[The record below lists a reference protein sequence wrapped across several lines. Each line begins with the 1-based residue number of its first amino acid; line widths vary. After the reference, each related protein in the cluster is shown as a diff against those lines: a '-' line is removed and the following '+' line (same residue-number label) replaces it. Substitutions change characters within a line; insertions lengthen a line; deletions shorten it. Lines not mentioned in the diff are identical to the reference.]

1 MEAIAAGERLGRY
14 ETIRR
19 LGRGAS
25 GEVWEAVLHGPYG
38 FRRSVALKIL
48 SDAGTRKDATHE
60 ARLGA
65 ALSHPNVVATHDFG
79 EEQGRSWLA
88 MELVQGV
95 SVADLVRRGPLG
107 APAIVDIG
115 LQACAALAHVH
126 AAGPDGAGL
135 VHRDVKPSNLL
146 VDRNGLV
153 KLADLGVAR
162 LASVEGTVAGT
173 LAYMAPEQHVGR
185 EDRRADLFSL
195 GVTLATVAL
204 RSRVLRV
211 GHQLQDALALERTL
225 GESLGGRIDAVVPG
239 LASVLYGA
247 LRAAP
252 QDRYGDAR
260 AFGEALLALRHGLP
274 DGPTLV
280 QLLVTL
286 RPELAGARVVDGT
299 GSSRTRSTPGN
310 LPRPRDRF
318 LGRAEEVADLV
329 REVADQPGVWSL
341 IGPGGAGKTRLAVEV
356 ARTVA
361 PRLAGGA
368 WFVDL
373 SDARSVD
380 GVCQAVGSTLDVRV
394 DGADPVARVRDA
406 LRGRGAT
413 VLVLDNYE
421 QAVEPAARVVADWVA
436 GAPEL
441 RVLVT
446 TRVALRLERE
456 RRVPVGP
463 LGTEDAV
470 DLFVERA
477 PRRPSP
483 EERPLV
489 EHLVT
494 ELEGHPLA
502 IELAAA
508 RTRILTVEGVVA
520 RLGNRLKLLAGG
532 HTDRPERQRSL
543 RASLDGSWELLTGWQ
558 QDALAQLS
566 VVEGGLAL
574 DAAEALLHLA
584 SEAPWA
590 VDVVEALVDA
600 SLLQSTGAR
609 LRLPES
615 VAAYAAERLSDE
627 ERQAAWARHG
637 RWYAQFGS
645 DDWLA
650 TLDGPDGTRRLAM
663 LTADLD
669 NLVSA
674 MRRAIARGDRP
685 TALGAGRAAA
695 TVLRLGGPLSA
706 CETVLGELLDLVP
719 EAGTDRRW
727 LVARRQ
733 AVRRELGGG
742 AETLVDL
749 RAAVE
754 EARSSGSASE
764 RVALLGELGQACY
777 ELARLDEA
785 RAAYEEAAVLAERV
799 GDRVAMAKVAG
810 DQGTLAWAAG
820 DVGQAELLFRAAL
833 ETQRVHGNARAQGR
847 MVGNLGLCALA
858 RGQVEEAIGHL
869 REAVDLLRAGGDR
882 RTALIA
888 TGNLGNALTESG
900 SPAAGLAHL
909 EEALAGYREMGA
921 FRYVGVVVAQIGTV
935 HLRRGDL
942 ARAEEALREALRV
955 NRETGAVR
963 SEAGALV
970 NLAEVLALGGDLED
984 ASSVALQGL
993 ETARRAGSLR
1003 FEVGAAESLA
1013 QIARAQDAMDEAERW
1028 LEVARQAARDHA
1040 ELAAMVRLGMARV
1053 RQSQGRPREALEEAR
1068 QALLGFVEGN
1078 RVERART
1085 HALMAEVLL
1094 QLGRRSEA
1102 QAELQAAEDAAR
1114 PYGPDSAVSETIRH
1128 LRATLEGDAGG
1139 Y

>member
-1 MEAIAAGERLGRY
+1 MEALAAGARLGRY

-25 GEVWEAVLHGPYG
+25 GEVWEAVLHGPHG

-48 SDAGTRKDATHE
+48 SDAGTRKEATHE

-65 ALSHPNVVATHDFG
+65 TLSHPNVVATHDFG
-79 EEQGRSWLA
+79 EHDGLSWLA

-95 SVADLVRRGPLG
+95 SVADLVRQGPLG

-126 AAGPDGAGL
+126 GPDGSGL

-162 LASVEGTVAGT
+162 LASVEGAVAGT

-195 GVTLATVAL
+195 GVTLATLAL
-204 RSRVLRV
+204 RSRVLRA
-211 GHQLQDALALERTL
+211 GHHLQDALALERTL
-225 GESLGGRIDAVVPG
+225 GESLGARIDAEVPG

-252 QDRYGDAR
+252 HDRYPDAR
-260 AFGEALLALRHGLP
+260 SFGEALQSLRHGLP

-286 RPELAGARVVDGT
+286 RPELAGARIVDGT
-299 GSSRTRSTPGN
+299 GSSHTRSTPGN

-318 LGRAEEVADLV
+318 LGRTEEVTALV
-329 REVADQPGVWSL
+329 QQVGEQAGLWSL
-341 IGPGGAGKTRLAVEV
+341 IGPGGAGKTRLALEV
-356 ARTVA
+356 ARTA
-361 PRLAGGA
+361 ASRFAGGA

-380 GVCQAVGSTLDVRV
+380 AVCQAVGSALDVRV

-406 LRGRGAT
+406 LRGRGPT
-413 VLVLDNYE
+413 VLVLDNFE
-421 QAVEPAARVVADWVA
+421 QAVQQSARVVADWLA

-446 TRVALRLERE
+446 TRLALRLERE
-456 RRVPVGP
+456 QRVPVGP
-463 LGTEDAV
+463 LGTEDAIG
-470 DLFVERA
+470 LFLERA
-477 PRRPSP
+477 PRRPLA

-520 RLGNRLKLLAGG
+520 RLGNRLRLLAGG
-532 HTDRPERQRSL
+532 HADRPERQRSL
-543 RASLDGSWELLTGWQ
+543 RASLDGSWELLEAWEQ
-558 QDALAQLS
+558 HALAQLS

-574 DAAEALLHLA
+574 DAAEALLDLPPD
-584 SEAPWA
+584 APWA

-600 SLLQSTGAR
+600 SLLQSSGAR

-615 VAAYAAERLSDE
+615 VSAYAAEHLSAE
-627 ERQAAWARHG
+627 AREAAWGRHG

-650 TLDGPDGTRRLAM
+650 TLNGPDGSRRLAT
-663 LTADLD
+663 LGADLD

-674 MRRAIARGDRP
+674 MRRAIARSDRA

-706 CETVLGELLDLVP
+706 CDTVLGELLEVVP
-719 EAGTDRRW
+719 DAGPDRRW

-742 AETLVDL
+742 VDTLEEL
-749 RAAVE
+749 RAAAD
-754 EARSSGSASE
+754 EARASGGAAE
-764 RVALLGELGQACY
+764 RVDLLGELGQACF

-785 RAAYEEAAVLAERV
+785 RAAYEEAAAIAEQI
-799 GDRVAMAKVAG
+799 GDRLSMARLAG
-810 DQGTLAWAAG
+810 DLGTLAYAGG
-820 DVGQAELLFRAAL
+820 DVPRAELRFRTAL
-833 ETQRVHGNARAQGR
+833 QTQRVHGNARAQGR

-858 RGQVEEAIGHL
+858 RGQIDEAIGHL

-888 TGNLGNALTESG
+888 TANLGNALTESG
-900 SPAAGLAHL
+900 SPGEGLSHL

-921 FRYVGVVVAQIGTV
+921 FRYVGVVVAQLGTL
-935 HLRRGDL
+935 HLRCGDL
-942 ARAEEALREALRV
+942 VHAEEALREALRV
-955 NRETGAVR
+955 NRETGALR

-970 NLAEVLALGGDLED
+970 NLAEVLALSGDLEQ
-984 ASSVALQGL
+984 ASTVALQAL
-993 ETARRAGSLR
+993 ETARQAGNLR

-1013 QIARAQDAMDEAERW
+1013 QIARAQDAMEEAERW
-1028 LEVARQAARDHA
+1028 LEVARRAARDHA
-1040 ELAAMVRLGMARV
+1040 ELGAMVRLGTARV
-1053 RQSQGRPREALEEAR
+1053 RQSEGRLQEALDEAR

-1085 HALMAEVLL
+1085 HALLSEVLL

-1102 QAELQAAEDAAR
+1102 VTALEAAEEAAR
-1114 PYGPDSAVSETIRH
+1114 PYGPDSAVSESIRH
-1128 LRATLEGDAGG
+1128 LRATLEG